1 MTYRAPLTDIAHA
14 LKVAGLDGLQQT
26 DAFKDVDRD
35 TVMAVLEGAGQL
47 TEGVLA
53 PLNRSGDQEGVRLEN
68 GKVRSATGFADAW
81 KQYAQGG
88 WTGLAADPQFGGQ
101 GLPKVLAMAAF
112 EMAHAA
118 NMSFALCPLLG
129 EGAIHLLSLHG
140 TKRQQDLYL
149 KKLVSGAWTG
159 TMNLTES
166 QAGSDLAL
174 VRCKAEA
181 AGANYRITG
190 QKIFITWG
198 DHDMTDNIVHLVLAR
213 LPDAPPGVKGI
224 SLFLVPK
231 ILVGDDGKLGAA
243 NAVRPLSIEKK
254 LGIHASPTCVMG
266 YEGAV
271 GEIVGKPGDGLSLM
285 FLMMNSARLNVGM
298 EGVGMAEA
306 ATQKALQYARERR
319 QGRSPWS
326 KDQTALIVDLPDVR
340 RMLALMT
347 AKTQAA
353 RAICYA
359 TAIASDMAT
368 HAKSEHAREAAGLR
382 EDILVPIAKAWST
395 DVAVEVASLGVQVH
409 GGAGFIEETGA
420 AQFYRDARITPI
432 YEGTNG
438 IQAMDLAGR
447 KLGLE
452 NGKAARDL
460 LIEMRTTKI
469 TDKKIA
475 APLHDAIAACERA
488 TDWMLAS
495 KGTPDALG
503 AATTYLKLMG
513 DTVGGWMLAK
523 GAQGDE
529 PRAGLARFYAAQV
542 LTGANG
548 LADTVEA
555 GAAGL
560 ESAQFL
566 AG

>member
-14 LKVAGLDGLQQT
+14 LKVAGLEDLVATG
-26 DAFKDVDRD
+26 AFDNADRE
-35 TVMAVLEGAGQL
+35 TVTAILEAAGQL
-47 TEGVLA
+47 SEGVLA

-68 GKVRSATGFADAW
+68 GRVHSASGFADAW

-88 WTGLAADPQFGGQ
+88 WTGVAADPQFGGQ
-101 GLPKVLAMAAF
+101 GLPKVLSLAAF

-149 KKLVSGAWTG
+149 TKLVAGDWTG
-159 TMNLTES
+159 TMNLTEP

-174 VRCKAEA
+174 VRCKAEPD
-181 AGANYRITG
+181 GGNYRITG

-266 YEGAV
+266 YEGAL
-271 GEIVGKPGDGLSLM
+271 GEIVGRPGDGLALM

-298 EGVGMAEA
+298 EGVGVAEA
-306 ATQKALQYARERR
+306 ATQKALHYARERR

-359 TAIASDMAT
+359 TAVASDMAR
-368 HAKSEHAREAAGLR
+368 HAKNFHARESAKLR

-452 NGKAARDL
+452 DGKAARDL
-460 LIEMRTTKI
+460 LIEMRSTAI
-469 TDKKIA
+469 ADKKLA
-475 APLHDAIAACERA
+475 TALHDAIAACERA
-488 TDWMLAS
+488 TDWMLANR
-495 KGTPDALG
+495 GTPGALG
-503 AATTYLKLMG
+503 AAATYLKLMG
-513 DTVGGWMLAK
+513 DTIGGWMLAK
-523 GAQGDE
+523 GADDAA
-529 PRAGLARFYAAQV
+529 RAGLARFYAAQV

-560 ESAQFL
+560 EHAQFL
-566 AG
+566 GG

>member
-14 LKVAGLDGLQQT
+14 LKVAGLEDLVATG
-26 DAFKDVDRD
+26 AFDNADRE
-35 TVMAVLEGAGQL
+35 TVTAILEAAGQL
-47 TEGVLA
+47 SEGVLA

-68 GKVRSATGFADAW
+68 GRVHSASGFADAW

-88 WTGLAADPQFGGQ
+88 WTGVAADPQFGGQ
-101 GLPKVLAMAAF
+101 GLPKVLSLAAF

-149 KKLVSGAWTG
+149 TKLVAGDWTG
-159 TMNLTES
+159 TMNLTEP

-174 VRCKAEA
+174 VRCKAEPD
-181 AGANYRITG
+181 GGNYRITG

-243 NAVRPLSIEKK
+243 NAVRPLSLEKK

-266 YEGAV
+266 YDGAL
-271 GEIVGKPGDGLSLM
+271 GEIVGRPGDGLALM

-298 EGVGMAEA
+298 EGVGVAEA
-306 ATQKALQYARERR
+306 ATQKALSYARERR

-359 TAIASDMAT
+359 TAVASDMAR
-368 HAKSEHAREAAGLR
+368 HAKNFHAREAAKLR

-452 NGKAARDL
+452 DGKAARDL
-460 LIEMRTTKI
+460 LIEMRSTAI
-469 TDKKIA
+469 ADKKLA
-475 APLHDAIAACERA
+475 TALHDAIAACERA
-488 TDWMLAS
+488 TDWMLANR
-495 KGTPDALG
+495 GTPGALC
-503 AATTYLKLMG
+503 AAATYLKLMG
-513 DTVGGWMLAK
+513 DTIGGWMLAK
-523 GAQGDE
+523 GADSE
-529 PRAGLARFYAAQV
+529 PRKTLARFYAAQV

-560 ESAQFL
+560 EHAQFL
-566 AG
+566 GG

>member
-14 LKVAGLDGLQQT
+14 LKVAGLDALLDTG
-26 DAFKDVDRD
+26 AFADVDRD
-35 TVMAVLEGAGQL
+35 TVMAVLQGAAQF

-68 GKVRSATGFADAW
+68 GQVRTATGFADAW
-81 KQYAQGG
+81 KQYAAGG
-88 WTGLAADPQFGGQ
+88 WTGLSADPKFGGQ
-101 GLPKVLAMAAF
+101 GLPKVLALAAF

-140 TKRQQDLYL
+140 TKRQQEIYL
-149 KKLVSGAWTG
+149 KKLVAGAWTG
-159 TMNLTES
+159 TMNLTEP

-174 VRCKAEA
+174 VRCKAEPDGDA
-181 AGANYRITG
+181 YRITG
-190 QKIFITWG
+190 QKIFITYG
-198 DHDMTDNIVHLVLAR
+198 DHDMADNIVHLVLAR

-243 NAVRPLSIEKK
+243 NAVRPLSLEKK

-266 YEGAV
+266 YEGAK
-271 GEIVGKPGDGLSLM
+271 GEIVGKPGDGLALM

-298 EGVGMAEA
+298 EGVGVAEA
-306 ATQKALQYARERR
+306 ATQKALSYARERK
-319 QGRSPWS
+319 QGRSPWT
-326 KDQTALIVDLPDVR
+326 KDAPAAIFDLPDVR
-340 RMLALMT
+340 RMLMLMT

-359 TAIASDMAT
+359 TAIASDMA
-368 HAKSEHAREAAGLR
+368 EHAQSDHARQSAALR
-382 EDILVPIAKAWST
+382 EDVLVPIAKAWST
-395 DVAVEVASLGVQVH
+395 DMAVEVASLGVQVH

-420 AQFYRDARITPI
+420 AQFYRDARIMPI

-452 NGKAARDL
+452 NGKAVRDL
-460 LIEMRTTKI
+460 LIEMRSAAI
-469 TDKKIA
+469 ADK
-475 APLHDAIAACERA
+475 PLSATLHEAIAACERA
-488 TDWMLAS
+488 TDWMLAN
-495 KGTPDALG
+495 KGTANALG
-503 AATTYLKLMG
+503 AATAYLKLMG
-513 DTVGGWMLAK
+513 DTVGGFLLAK
-523 GAQGDE
+523 GADSGARQ
-529 PRAGLARFYAAQV
+529 ALARFYAAQV
-542 LTGANG
+542 LKPALG
-548 LADTVEA
+548 LADTIET

-560 ESAQFL
+560 EAADIF
-566 AG
+566 GG

>member
-1 MTYRAPLTDIAHA
+1 
-14 LKVAGLDGLQQT
+14 
-26 DAFKDVDRD
+26 
-35 TVMAVLEGAGQL
+35 
-47 TEGVLA
+47 
-53 PLNRSGDQEGVRLEN
+53 
-68 GKVRSATGFADAW
+68 
-81 KQYAQGG
+81 
-88 WTGLAADPQFGGQ
+88 
-101 GLPKVLAMAAF
+101 
-112 EMAHAA
+112 
-118 NMSFALCPLLG
+118 
-129 EGAIHLLSLHG
+129 
-140 TKRQQDLYL
+140 
-149 KKLVSGAWTG
+149 
-159 TMNLTES
+159 
-166 QAGSDLAL
+166 
-174 VRCKAEA
+174 
-181 AGANYRITG
+181 
-190 QKIFITWG
+190 
-198 DHDMTDNIVHLVLAR
+198 
-213 LPDAPPGVKGI
+213 VKGI

-231 ILVGDDGKLGAA
+231 VLVGEDGKLGAA
-243 NAVRPLSIEKK
+243 NALRPLSIEKK

-266 YEGAV
+266 YEGAY
-271 GEIVGKPGDGLSLM
+271 GEIVGKPGDGLALM

-298 EGVGMAEA
+298 EGVGVAEA

-326 KDQTALIVDLPDVR
+326 KDPTALIVDLPDVR

-359 TAIASDMAT
+359 TAVASDMAR

-420 AQFYRDARITPI
+420 AQFYRDARIGPI

-460 LIEMRTTKI
+460 LIEMRSTAVA
-469 TDKKIA
+469 DKTIA

-488 TDWMLAS
+488 TDWMLAHR
-495 KGTPDALG
+495 GTPDSLG

-523 GAQGDE
+523 GADDE
-529 PRAGLARFYAAQV
+529 ARAQLARFYAAQV

-560 ESAQFL
+560 EHAQFL
-566 AG
+566 GG

>member
-14 LKVAGLDGLQQT
+14 LKVAGLDTLIGIG
-26 DAFKDVDRD
+26 AFDNADRE
-35 TVMAVLEGAGQL
+35 TVTAVLEAAGQL

-88 WTGLAADPQFGGQ
+88 WTGLAADPEFGGQ

-149 KKLVSGAWTG
+149 KNLVSGAWTG

-174 VRCKAEA
+174 VRCKAEPD
-181 AGANYRITG
+181 GDNFRITG

-231 ILVGDDGKLGAA
+231 VLVGADGKLGAA
-243 NAVRPLSIEKK
+243 NHLRPLSLEKK

-266 YEGAV
+266 YEGAY

-298 EGVGMAEA
+298 EGVGVAEA

-326 KDQTALIVDLPDVR
+326 NDQTALIVDLPDVR

-359 TAIASDMAT
+359 TAVASDMAN
-368 HAKSEHAREAAGLR
+368 HAKSDHAREAAKLR

-460 LIEMRTTKI
+460 LIEMRSTTI
-469 TDKKIA
+469 ADKKIA
-475 APLHDAIAACERA
+475 VPLHDAIAACERA
-488 TDWMLAS
+488 TDWMLANR
-495 KGTPDALG
+495 GTPDSLG

-523 GAQGDE
+523 GADDAA
-529 PRAGLARFYAAQV
+529 RAQLARFYAAQV
-542 LTGANG
+542 LTLAGG
-548 LADTVEA
+548 LADTVES

-560 ESAQFL
+560 ENAAIL
-566 AG
+566 GA